1 MIERPGVRRPG
12 PQSAG
17 TLRAMASTE
26 LHRVARGESSANE
39 DLRSC
44 AEEIL
49 YLLGVHGVDIL
60 FLNPGTDSAPLQEAG
75 VALTERGV
83 AIPRIIVC
91 TFEGVALAAAHGHW
105 QASRRLQAV
114 FVHVDVGTQ
123 NLGALV
129 HNVLRDR
136 GGGVVLAGKT
146 LTPRT
151 PTRPARAIVSSIGSR
166 TSPTRP
172 ALSAPMPSG
181 PGS

>member
-1 MIERPGVRRPG
+1 MIEHPGARPPG

-17 TLRAMASTE
+17 TLRAIASTE
-26 LHRVARGESSANE
+26 LHRVARRVSSANE

-123 NLGALV
+123 NLGAMV

-136 GGGVVLAGKT
+136 GGALVLAGKT
-146 LTPRT
+146 PYAEDADTPG
-151 PTRPARAIVSSIGSR
+151 ARDSFIHWQQDV
-166 TSPTRP
+166 P
-172 ALSAPMPSG
+172 
-181 PGS
+181 